1 MAEIVIRQNLERIL
15 LNWGGLLESSVRIDD
30 FCLGSVTGNTE
41 VLVVIAGV
49 VESTGVLVS
58 EGTGTLRADN
68 SGGGGVEL

>member
-1 MAEIVIRQNLERIL
+1 L

-49 VESTGVLVS
+49 VESTGVFGFGGNWDF
-58 EGTGTLRADN
+58 EGG
-68 SGGGGVEL
+68 